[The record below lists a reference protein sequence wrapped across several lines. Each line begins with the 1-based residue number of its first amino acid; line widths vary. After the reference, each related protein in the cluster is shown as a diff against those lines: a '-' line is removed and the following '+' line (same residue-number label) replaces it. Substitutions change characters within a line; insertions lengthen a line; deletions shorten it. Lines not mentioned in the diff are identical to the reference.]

1 MILEVAHQIQKF
13 INSREANITKITK
26 IKLRVRTLEKF
37 RKMTFLGR
45 LLITKIYFTEK
56 SKPKKTQH
64 ACKLRK
70 FTFTVFITKIS

>member
-45 LLITKIYFTEK
+45 LLITRAGSVLPET
-56 SKPKKTQH
+56 
-64 ACKLRK
+64 
-70 FTFTVFITKIS
+70 